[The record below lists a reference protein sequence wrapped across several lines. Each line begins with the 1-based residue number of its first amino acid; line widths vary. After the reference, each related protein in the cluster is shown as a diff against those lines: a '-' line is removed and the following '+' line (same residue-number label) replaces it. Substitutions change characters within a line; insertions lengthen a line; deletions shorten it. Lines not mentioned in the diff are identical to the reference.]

1 MILLSV
7 GQSNPFNR
15 LARTVDAWANLNDQ
29 NAIFGQI
36 GTATYQP
43 QNFEHID
50 FFAND
55 ASRDA
60 HYAKANLLICDLS
73 REVLLPAIEH
83 ELPVLALPR
92 LSIFGEETG
101 INQSTLAQHL
111 KSDDFITIAKDEQQL
126 HELLSMPRVPFSKN
140 IAKNYALSC
149 NRTERSTRLQTVL
162 ADALREVG

>member
-15 LARTVDAWANLNDQ
+15 LVRTVDAWANSYDN

-36 GTATYQP
+36 GAATFLP

-50 FFAND
+50 FFTD
-55 ASRDA
+55 DSIRDA
-60 HYAKANLLICDLS
+60 HYEKADLLICDLS
-73 REVLLPAIEH
+73 RDVLLPAIEH

-101 INQSTLAQHL
+101 IEQSTLAQHL
-111 KSDDFITIAKDEQQL
+111 KSDDFITIAKNEQQL
-126 HELLSMPRVPFSKN
+126 HELLSMPRMPFSKSTS
-140 IAKNYALSC
+140 KKYAIS
-149 NRTERSTRLQTVL
+149 NSRAERSACLQTSL
-162 ADALREVG
+162 ANALREVG